1 MFKPKD
7 YEYSVFHGTE
17 GPNFGAYDLGMVDD
31 PMNGNNSG
39 YCWIDNNDNNTYK
52 DIGCDSEGNHVL
64 TGDGKD

>member
-1 MFKPKD
+1 M
-7 YEYSVFHGTE
+7 
-17 GPNFGAYDLGMVDD
+17 YDE

-39 YCWIDNNDNNTYK
+39 RCFINCYTYK